1 MTRVPERWDVGQW
14 DTAHWDGQLGL
25 DAAVGAIVLTGQPA
39 TLQVTQHITLT
50 AAPGAIALNGSDAA
64 LIVTPA
70 AAIDW
75 VLTAA
80 PGAIVLA
87 GAAAGLQ
94 LTRAPFVMP
103 PPGRLEFGQRV
114 FIPGRW

>member
-14 DTAHWDGQLGL
+14 DEAHWDGQLGL
-25 DAAVGAIVLTGQPA
+25 DAAAGV
-39 TLQVTQHITLT
+39 ITLT
-50 AAPGAIALNGSDAA
+50 GSDAGLATARHPVLTAASGAIILTGSDAA

-70 AAIDW
+70 GARDL

-87 GAAAGLQ
+87 GAAAGLH
-94 LTRAPFVMP
+94 LTRVPFVMP
-103 PPGRLEFGQRV
+103 PPGRLEFGTRV

>member
-14 DTAHWDGQLGL
+14 DTAHWDGQLGF
-25 DAAVGAIVLTGQPA
+25 DATAGA
-39 TLQVTQHITLT
+39 ITLT
-50 AAPGAIALNGSDAA
+50 GSDAG
-64 LIVTPA
+64 LIYTPA
-70 AAIDW
+70 AAVDQ

-80 PGAIVLA
+80 PGAIVVTGTSADLH
-87 GAAAGLQ
+87 
-94 LTRAPFVMP
+94 LTRVPFVMP

>member
-1 MTRVPERWDVGQW
+1 VLST
-14 DTAHWDGQLGL
+14 T
-25 DAAVGAIVLTGQPA
+25 AAV
-39 TLQVTQHITLT
+39 
-50 AAPGAIALNGSDAA
+50 N
-64 LIVTPA
+64 
-70 AAIDW
+70 W

-87 GAAAGLQ
+87 GSDVGLIYTPAAAIDRVLPAAPGAIVVTGVPALLR

>member
-1 MTRVPERWDVGQW
+1 M
-14 DTAHWDGQLGL
+14 
-25 DAAVGAIVLTGQPA
+25 
-39 TLQVTQHITLT
+39 LQVTQHITLT
-50 AAPGAIALNGSDAA
+50 AAAGAIVLTGSDAGLSTTA
-64 LIVTPA
+64 RGNPVLTGGAGRDRLDGQDDAGLIYTPA
-70 AAIDW
+70 AAIDR

-80 PGAIVLA
+80 PGAIVVTGVSAL
-87 GAAAGLQ
+87 LR